1 MLLGVTGNRAESSAQ
16 RWEFGA
22 GMEQGLRITGHGIKE
37 SIWLAVMVK
46 SSNFLTASCSFDQVP
61 LGVLRGG
68 SLSYLNSSPCS
79 AFCTVHFVPWTVLW
93 LPCHLSVLFLMSPPQ
108 IHLGCWLPR
117 CSHLDVSYKTSPSLK
132 ASALECQKKR
142 SSHQL
147 CDSESVSY
155 VALLTCCLGL
165 PSFVTFYSVTYF

>member
-22 GMEQGLRITGHGIKE
+22 GMEQGLRITGHGIKG

-79 AFCTVHFVPWTVLW
+79 AFCTVHFFPWTVLW
-93 LPCHLSVLFLMSPPQ
+93 LPCHLSVLFLMSPPDTSWLLSPQ
-108 IHLGCWLPR
+108 VFPPGCVLQNKP
-117 CSHLDVSYKTSPSLK
+117 L
-132 ASALECQKKR
+132 
-142 SSHQL
+142 
-147 CDSESVSY
+147 SESQCSGVPEEKKF
-155 VALLTCCLGL
+155 
-165 PSFVTFYSVTYF
+165 PSVM